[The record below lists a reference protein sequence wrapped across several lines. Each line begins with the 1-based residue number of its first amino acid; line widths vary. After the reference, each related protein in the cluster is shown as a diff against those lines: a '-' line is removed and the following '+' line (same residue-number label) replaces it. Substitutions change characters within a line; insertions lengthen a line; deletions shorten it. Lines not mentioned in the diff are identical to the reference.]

1 MIDFR
6 SQSLRIKYFAVPFL
20 ILSILFLWNQWRI
33 SNPDTALN
41 TAREY
46 LEGQFPGDKWDL
58 ERLAL
63 VGEGLGKKWRL
74 EFSNLQK
81 NGRRIQANLLV
92 DRWMPGKILGR
103 FVIILSPPQVLDGE
117 WSKPALWQ
125 QISSKVSRQGFFFIG
140 ILLLALQIFWLYRMH
155 RRGVFRKPDGAV
167 LAFLGAALLLLFALT
182 EVHPG
187 FMIAYPLTLTFLGLA
202 AGFTAG
208 KTDVPQKE

>member
-20 ILSILFLWNQWRI
+20 ILSILLLWNQWRI

-46 LEGQFPGDKWDL
+46 LEGQFSGAKWEL

-74 EFSNLQK
+74 EFSSLQR

-92 DRWMPGKILGR
+92 DRWMPGKIVGR

-117 WSKPALWQ
+117 WSKPTLW
-125 QISSKVSRQGFFFIG
+125 
-140 ILLLALQIFWLYRMH
+140 
-155 RRGVFRKPDGAV
+155 
-167 LAFLGAALLLLFALT
+167 
-182 EVHPG
+182 
-187 FMIAYPLTLTFLGLA
+187 
-202 AGFTAG
+202 
-208 KTDVPQKE
+208 